1 MQQSKYSK
9 LTLAP
14 FDGEEKIKFRKFRDE
29 DVIIVYNYMC
39 IMAAFEA
46 FVLAMFFTYSVFT
59 EIDVKRSLIKF
70 IYQMLVA
77 IITGSVWS
85 LGQRFRRQYT
95 LMIGVS
101 FVVI

>member
-1 MQQSKYSK
+1 M
-9 LTLAP
+9 TLAP
-14 FDGEEKIKFRKFRDE
+14 FDEEEKIKFRKFRDE

-39 IMAAFEA
+39 VMAAFEA
-46 FVLAMFFTYSVFT
+46 VVLALFFTYSAVFK
-59 EIDVKRSLIKF
+59 IDVQRNLIKF

-95 LMIGVS
+95 LMIGAS